1 MAFGYKEVATLKR
14 NTARSPIL
22 LASDFPI
29 LRDSLK
35 VHFEKASELEL
46 VACANS
52 QEEVVPLVDSCK
64 PKLVLLDLNIDLDDL
79 CSLLDK
85 IHEKNEARSLIM
97 SDDLESDRVMKVLRH
112 GANGVVTRR
121 TSSELFTKSITT
133 VLAGHF
139 WVSRAMITDFVHQ
152 IRKNAGTEVQQPPVT
167 PAETIGVAVPTANA
181 ISSRAEE
188 AETNRFGL
196 TRREAQIIGALA
208 DGQTNKDIAGT
219 LGISEATVKHHLTN
233 VYDKLG
239 VYNRVELVLFAMN
252 HGLCRTNTIS
262 AVLPSA
268 M

>member
-1 MAFGYKEVATLKR
+1 LKR
-14 NTARSPIL
+14 DIARSPIL

-46 VACANS
+46 VACANN
-52 QEEVVPLVDSCK
+52 QEEVIPLVDSCK

-112 GANGVVTRR
+112 GANGVVPRR

-139 WVSRAMITDFVHQ
+139 WVSRAMISDFVHQ
-152 IRKNAGTEVQQPPVT
+152 IRKNAGDEVQKVG
-167 PAETIGVAVPTANA
+167 IAVPTANA
-181 ISSRAEE
+181 ISPRMEE
-188 AETNRFGL
+188 AETYRFGL
-196 TRREAQIIGALA
+196 TRREAQIIGALV
-208 DGQTNKDIAGT
+208 DGQTNKDIAST
-219 LGISEATVKHHLTN
+219 LGISAATVKHHLTN

-239 VYNRVELVLFAMN
+239 VYNRVELVLFAVN

-262 AVLPSA
+262 AVLPPA

>member
-1 MAFGYKEVATLKR
+1 LIYD
-14 NTARSPIL
+14 TARSPIL

-46 VACANS
+46 VACANA
-52 QEEVVPLVDSCK
+52 QEEVIPLVDSCK
-64 PKLVLLDLNIDLDDL
+64 PELVLLDLNIDLDDL

-85 IHEKNEARSLIM
+85 IHEKSEARSLIM
-97 SDDLESDRVMKVLRH
+97 SDDLESHRVMKLLRH

-121 TSSELFTKSITT
+121 TSPELFTKSITT

-152 IRKNAGTEVQQPPVT
+152 IRKNAGAEVQKPSVSH
-167 PAETIGVAVPTANA
+167 AGKVGVAVPTANA
-181 ISSRAEE
+181 NSPRMEE
-188 AETNRFGL
+188 AGFGL
-196 TRREAQIIGALA
+196 TRREAQIIGALI
-208 DGQTNKDIAGT
+208 DGQTNKDIART
-219 LGISEATVKHHLTN
+219 FGISECTVKHHLTN

-252 HGLCRTNTIS
+252 HGLFGTNTIS
-262 AVLPSA
+262 AVLPPA

>member
-1 MAFGYKEVATLKR
+1 LKHD
-14 NTARSPIL
+14 TARSPIL

-46 VACANS
+46 VACASN
-52 QEEVVPLVDSCK
+52 QEEVIPLVQSCK

-79 CSLLDK
+79 CSLLDI
-85 IHEKNEARSLIM
+85 IHAESEARSLIM

-121 TSSELFTKSITT
+121 TSPELFTKSITT

-152 IRKNAGTEVQQPPVT
+152 IRKNAGAEVQKLSVT
-167 PAETIGVAVPTANA
+167 QAEKVGVAVPTANA
-181 ISSRAEE
+181 VSPRMAE
-188 AETNRFGL
+188 AEAYGFGL
-196 TRREAQIIGALA
+196 TRREAQIIGALV

-219 LGISEATVKHHLTN
+219 FGISECTVKHHLTN

-239 VYNRVELVLFAMN
+239 VYNRVELVLFAMT
-252 HGLCRTNTIS
+252 HGLCGTNGSS
-262 AVLPSA
+262 AVLPTA